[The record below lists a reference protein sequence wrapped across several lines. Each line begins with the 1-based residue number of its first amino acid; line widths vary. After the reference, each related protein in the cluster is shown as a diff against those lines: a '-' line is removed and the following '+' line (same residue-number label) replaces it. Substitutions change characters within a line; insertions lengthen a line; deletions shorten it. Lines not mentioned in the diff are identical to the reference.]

1 MATRYRFG
9 LEAYERLFR
18 GVKNVELLEG
28 EVYEMSPTGPKHAW
42 KVARL
47 LRALLE
53 ALGDQAVV
61 WPQNPIRIP
70 PHSEP
75 HPDLALLRPKDYGEA
90 LPSPE
95 DILLVVEMA
104 DTSLDYELEKKLPIY
119 ARAGI
124 PEVWVLDLGRNLLHA
139 FRHPKEG
146 VYTEHRIFLPGEEA
160 EPLTFPGVRIPWD

>member
-28 EVYEMSPTGPKHAW
+28 EVYEMSPIGPRHAW

-47 LRALLE
+47 VRAFLE

-75 HPDLALLRPKDYGEA
+75 QPDLALLKPRDYGEA
-90 LPSPE
+90 LPTPE
-95 DILLVVEMA
+95 DVLLLVEVA
-104 DTSLDYELEKKLPIY
+104 DSGLDHDQERKLPIY
-119 ARAGI
+119 AQAGI
-124 PEVWVLDLGRNLLHA
+124 PEVWILDLEQNLLHA

-146 VYTEHRIFLPGEEA
+146 STRSVGPSSPGRRRS
-160 EPLTFPGVRIPWD
+160 PWPSPG